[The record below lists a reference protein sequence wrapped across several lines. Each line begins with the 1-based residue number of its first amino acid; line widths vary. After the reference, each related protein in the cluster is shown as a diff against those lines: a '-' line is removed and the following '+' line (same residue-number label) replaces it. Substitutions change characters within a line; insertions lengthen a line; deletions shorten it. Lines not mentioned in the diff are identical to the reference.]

1 MYLVAI
7 VISTTVRSGK
17 MQSGNVI
24 EWTREKDLKQGK
36 SGHRSIS
43 YFDSIFF
50 VGGPE
55 KQNVE
60 KWMISDGFISSEL
73 LDIEV
78 LSYYQFPELLL
89 VRQDYFGTC

>member
-1 MYLVAI
+1 
-7 VISTTVRSGK
+7 

-55 KQNVE
+55 KQYV
-60 KWMISDGFISSEL
+60 STGFGKSA
-73 LDIEV
+73 
-78 LSYYQFPELLL
+78 
-89 VRQDYFGTC
+89 G

>member
-1 MYLVAI
+1 
-7 VISTTVRSGK
+7 

-55 KQNVE
+55 KQYVSRWIFHQGSVKLRDNH
-60 KWMISDGFISSEL
+60 
-73 LDIEV
+73 
-78 LSYYQFPELLL
+78 P
-89 VRQDYFGTC
+89 